1 MKIDR
6 DILRQYFNLTA
17 ILAAFGINVLAN
29 IAPMGGLTIGEISN
43 TFFRDVLITPANYA
57 FAIWGLIYLG
67 LITFG
72 VYQVLPAQRHN
83 ASLRRM
89 GYIWVLA
96 SLAQIC
102 WVFFFQYRLFSLSL
116 VAMLGILL
124 PLIGIYLRLRL
135 GYTRVSRQEKWFVY
149 IPLSIYLA
157 WISVATIVNVALTL
171 YNQGWSGWGI
181 NPQVWTVIALITG
194 AAIAATVS
202 IQRADIAYTLVIVWA
217 FVAIAVRQADKP
229 LIAATAG
236 GLAIALVLLL
246 VLSVLRHQKLPLNS
260 NESREHGRS

>member
-1 MKIDR
+1 MKQSTKSLDG
-6 DILRQYFNLTA
+6 DLLRQVLNLTA
-17 ILAAFGINVLAN
+17 ILAAFRTNVWANLAPPN
-29 IAPMGGLTIGEISN
+29 GLTIGQISN
-43 TFFRDVLITPANYA
+43 TFFQEVLITPASYA

-83 ASLRRM
+83 PSLRRM
-89 GYIWVLA
+89 GYLLVLA
-96 SLAQIC
+96 SLAQIA
-102 WVFFFQYRLFSLSL
+102 WVFLFQYQLFTLSL

-124 PLIGIYLRLRL
+124 PLIGVYLRL
-135 GYTRVSRQEKWFVY
+135 GIGNQRVSRKDRWFVH

-171 YNQGWSGWGI
+171 YNLGYRGWGI
-181 NPQVWTVIALITG
+181 SPQVWTTLALIAG

-202 IQRADIAYTLVIVWA
+202 IQRTDVAFVLVIVWA
-217 FVAIAVRQADKP
+217 FVAIAVRQANIP

-236 GLAIALVLLL
+236 GLAIALVGLL
-246 VLSVLRHQKLPLNS
+246 VFSILRRRNS
-260 NESREHGRS
+260 SLEPND